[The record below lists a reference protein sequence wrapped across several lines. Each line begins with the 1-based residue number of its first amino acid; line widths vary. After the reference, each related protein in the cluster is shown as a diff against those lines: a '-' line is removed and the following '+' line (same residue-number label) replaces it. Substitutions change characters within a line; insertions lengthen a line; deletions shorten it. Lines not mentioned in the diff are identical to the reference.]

1 MKLRCEDGKI
11 CLGVKMEL
19 PIVLLKKKSHDINE
33 KTIVSPI
40 IMVCM
45 NLKPYSIKIWA
56 VFNCSIYR
64 MSFWKD
70 IIRCVE
76 NK

>member
-1 MKLRCEDGKI
+1 
-11 CLGVKMEL
+11 MEL

-64 MSFWKD
+64 MSF
-70 IIRCVE
+70 
-76 NK
+76 